1 METIRDYLDNLFLN
15 IKETPQSIKVKE
27 ELYQMMEDKYEELI
41 ADGKSQSEAIGI
53 VISEFGNFD
62 EIVSEFDLI
71 KIEGTAR
78 SGGFNGS
85 AGVPGAMGAG
95 AFGGA
100 GGMGGNAGGAGG
112 MGGNAGG
119 ASANTGNSNKT
130 QAGPKFK
137 NVYSWSG
144 SQVEQYIKY
153 SKKHAVYVAFGVALI
168 LLTFALEQIL
178 DTIGGLGAVGGY
190 LEDIFSGIVFFGG
203 IGAAVLF
210 FINAGRESKKTG
222 NIAKDAVILDSSA
235 KTALEQYNDD
245 FEKDRTSM
253 TTIGVILCIAAF
265 AISSID
271 VPFSRFLDELVQS
284 MFFVLIGAGVYLFVY
299 FGSIKNRLKELA
311 IAVKKAQMN
320 SEIISNAQPQNEW
333 KYKPD
338 HFKGVHVV
346 AIVVA
351 ALVGLGIICSV
362 IGNSIMRGVSLAN
375 VINPIGNFRVN
386 RNVEN
391 IDRQQAYGI
400 ESIDEIEMDIAAGDI
415 EIVPS
420 SGNQIEF
427 SYSGRDDLEP
437 IAEVK
442 DRKLSFEQKKEG
454 FNLFGDISMDS
465 KLTVK
470 VPTSKKVEYDVEAAA
485 GSLKIQDLSTAKT
498 KIDLKAGNC
507 TVNNVIMEGDCDI
520 KASAGSVEFNTVE
533 CTGVLGCKVSAGS
546 AQMRGM
552 KIREMDADVSMG
564 ELDCDIADDSM
575 LDKYSYDASS
585 SMGEVSIA
593 GQNRGSEYRSTDQ
606 TWDGYRIKAKA
617 SMGSIK
623 IY

>member
-71 KIEGTAR
+71 KIEGANR

-95 AFGGA
+95 AF
-100 GGMGGNAGGAGG
+100 GGAGG

-210 FINAGRESKKTG
+210 FINAGRESKKAG

-271 VPFSRFLDELVQS
+271 VPFSRFLDELVES

-362 IGNSIMRGVSLAN
+362 IGSSIVRGVSLAN
-375 VINPIGNFRVN
+375 VINPIGKFRVN
-386 RNVEN
+386 RNVKN
-391 IDRQQAYGI
+391 IDKQQAYGI
-400 ESIDEIEMDIAAGDI
+400 ESVDEIEMDIAAGDI

-585 SMGEVSIA
+585 SMGEVNIA
-593 GQNRGSEYRSTDQ
+593 GQNKGNEYRSTDQ